1 MSWPGGEYLSITVYV
16 YDASNMT
23 PIPYATVTV
32 SDAEGYVSGIQ
43 GTTGPNGYVTF
54 NNVPLVMGDTY
65 YITASANGYKSNTVS
80 YVSFQLEEL
89 SHVSIGLTPTQW
101 TPGPS
106 PTPPSGG
113 NYLTVTVYVYDVS
126 NNSPIVG
133 ATVTITDSQGY
144 VSGLQGTTGPD
155 GYVVFS
161 NVPYYPNDT
170 YYITASQINYNS
182 NTVSYTG
189 QQLASL
195 RQVNIGLTSIFT
207 AQQQQQTTQPTQPSA
222 PSWLGKGTTIV
233 LIGAAVAAAGIAAY
247 AVASRR
253 KK

>member
-1 MSWPGGEYLSITVYV
+1 MSWPGGEYLGITVYV

-32 SDAEGYVSGIQ
+32 RDIEGYVSGIQ
-43 GTTGPNGYVTF
+43 GTTGPNGYVSLK
-54 NNVPLVMGDTY
+54 VPLVIGDTY

-126 NNSPIVG
+126 NNSPIPG

-144 VSGLQGTTGPD
+144 VSGLQGTTGSD

-170 YYITASQINYNS
+170 YYITAKQINYNS

-195 RQVNIGLTSIFT
+195 KQVNIGLTSIFT
-207 AQQQQQTTQPTQPSA
+207 TQPTGQPSA
-222 PSWLGKGTTIV
+222 PSLLGKGTTIA
-233 LIGAAVAAAGIAAY
+233 LIGVVVATAGVAAY

>member
-1 MSWPGGEYLSITVYV
+1 MSWPGGEYLGITVYV

-23 PIPYATVTV
+23 PIPYATVTI
-32 SDAEGYVSGIQ
+32 SDAEGYVKGIQ

-54 NNVPLVMGDTY
+54 NNVPYVPGDTY
-65 YITASANGYKSNTVS
+65 YITASANGYKSNTMS

-89 SHVSIGLTPTQW
+89 DHVSIGLTPTQW

-133 ATVTITDSQGY
+133 ATVMITDSQGQI
-144 VSGLQGTTGPD
+144 SGLQGTTGPD

-170 YYITASQINYNS
+170 YYITAKQINYNS

-195 RQVNIGLTSIFT
+195 KQVNIGLTSIFT
-207 AQQQQQTTQPTQPSA
+207 TQQQQTTQPTQPSA
-222 PSWLGKGTTIV
+222 PSLLGKGTTIA
-233 LIGAAVAAAGIAAY
+233 LIGAAVAVVGVAAY
-247 AVASRR
+247 AIASRR

>member
-1 MSWPGGEYLSITVYV
+1 MSHLITYPYV
-16 YDASNMT
+16 
-23 PIPYATVTV
+23 P
-32 SDAEGYVSGIQ
+32 
-43 GTTGPNGYVTF
+43 
-54 NNVPLVMGDTY
+54 GDTY

-89 SHVSIGLTPTQW
+89 SHVSIGLTPTKW

-126 NNSPIVG
+126 NNSPIPG

-170 YYITASQINYNS
+170 YYITAKQINYNS

-195 RQVNIGLTSIFT
+195 KQVNIGLTSIFT
-207 AQQQQQTTQPTQPSA
+207 TQQQQTTQPTQPSA
-222 PSWLGKGTTIV
+222 LSLLGKGTTIA
-233 LIGAAVAAAGIAAY
+233 LIGAAVAVAGVAAY
-247 AVASRR
+247 AIASRR

>member
-1 MSWPGGEYLSITVYV
+1 MSWPGGEYISITVYV

-32 SDAEGYVSGIQ
+32 SDAEGYVRGIQ
-43 GTTGPNGYVTF
+43 GTTGPNGYVTISK
-54 NNVPLVMGDTY
+54 VPFVITDTY

-80 YVSFQLEEL
+80 YFSLQLGEL
-89 SHVSIGLTPTQW
+89 DHVSIGLTPTQW
-101 TPGPS
+101 PRPS

-133 ATVTITDSQGY
+133 ATVTLTDSQGY
-144 VSGLQGTTGPD
+144 VSGLEGTTGPD

-170 YYITASQINYNS
+170 YYITAKHINYNS

-195 RQVNIGLTSIFT
+195 KQVNIGLTSIFT
-207 AQQQQQTTQPTQPSA
+207 TQQQQQTTQPTGQPSA
-222 PSWLGKGTTIV
+222 PSWLGKGTTIA
-233 LIGAAVAAAGIAAY
+233 LIGAAVAAVGIAAY
-247 AVASRR
+247 AIVSKH

>member
-1 MSWPGGEYLSITVYV
+1 MSHLITCPYV
-16 YDASNMT
+16 
-23 PIPYATVTV
+23 P
-32 SDAEGYVSGIQ
+32 
-43 GTTGPNGYVTF
+43 
-54 NNVPLVMGDTY
+54 GDTY

-89 SHVSIGLTPTQW
+89 SHVSIGLTPTKW

-126 NNSPIVG
+126 NNSPIPG

-170 YYITASQINYNS
+170 YYITAKQINYNS

-195 RQVNIGLTSIFT
+195 KQVNIGLTSIFT
-207 AQQQQQTTQPTQPSA
+207 TQQQQTTQPTQPSA
-222 PSWLGKGTTIV
+222 LSLLGKGTTIA
-233 LIGAAVAAAGIAAY
+233 LIGAAVAVAGVAAY
-247 AVASRR
+247 AIASRR